1 MAVDKA
7 ERFQKVAT
15 ARTQKIIDMMR
26 LLGNCANRGNYSY
39 TDKQVEAIFS
49 ALQYELDQAKAK
61 YTQQEVKTE
70 ERFQLPK

>member
-1 MAVDKA
+1 MAIDKA

-26 LLGNCANRGNYSY
+26 LLGNCANKGNYSY

-49 ALQYELDQAKAK
+49 ALQYELDEAKAK
-61 YTQQEVKTE
+61 YTKQETKGE
-70 ERFQLPK
+70 KRFQLPD

>member
-26 LLGNCANRGNYSY
+26 LLGNCANKGNYTY

-49 ALQYELDQAKAK
+49 ALQYELDEAKAK
-61 YTQQEVKTE
+61 YTKQETKGE
-70 ERFQLPK
+70 KRFHLPD